1 VVNAMTS
8 EDIGKEFA
16 KNVLAAAGSDDP
28 ALLGAMASVSRE
40 NHLFAP
46 PWWIASESSGWWTSS
61 DIHDLYQD
69 TIVALDKS
77 RGINNGSPLLWARAL
92 SAVSIKA
99 GDRIQHVG
107 CGGGYYSAILAELVG
122 PEGTVHAWDV
132 DEAMARPAARALQ
145 GYGNVTVGPGNPLTG
160 PVGDYDG
167 IVSSAGLSDIP
178 RSWMLSRPQPKYLV
192 FPLGGIDSWLTDYG
206 ERQHGTRGGLVVA
219 SRIRPDV
226 FRATITQAV
235 SFYPCDG
242 ARNAELNARILKAF
256 GSGDWRD
263 VRYLRF
269 GDEPRMETGRA
280 WLRGNG

>member
-1 VVNAMTS
+1 MTS

-16 KNVLAAAGSDDP
+16 KNILAAAGSDDP

-77 RGINNGSPLLWARAL
+77 RGINNVSPLLWARAL

-145 GYGNVTVGPGNPLTG
+145 GYGNVIVGPGNPLTG

-192 FPLGGIDSWLTDYG
+192 FPLGGIIS
-206 ERQHGTRGGLVVA
+206 GGIIPGFVLGF
-219 SRIRPDV
+219 V
-226 FRATITQAV
+226 F
-235 SFYPCDG
+235 G
-242 ARNAELNARILKAF
+242 AIISGGFPVF
-256 GSGDWRD
+256 GSVSIVSSPSGFINFFSSKTLL
-263 VRYLRF
+263 VPTLYSLSSF
-269 GDEPRMETGRA
+269 SSLSVTI
-280 WLRGNG
+280 LSL